1 MNTTYYPPP
10 KFYFSVSLLGSG
22 TGKASVTTIDSSF
35 QEVSGIEAEFGVE
48 EVPEG
53 GENRFS
59 HRLPKQAK
67 YPPLVLKRG
76 VVTRESALGQW
87 VASTLNSTL
96 SEPIVP
102 QNLMVLLLGPDGNP
116 LISWTFFNAWPL
128 KWVTSS
134 LNSTENDVL
143 TESLE
148 FSYSYFT
155 RTTMDATSSGAT
167 SITQLTPSH
176 T

>member
-1 MNTTYYPPP
+1 MNNTYYPPP

-22 TGKASVTTIDSSF
+22 TASASVTSIDSSF
-35 QEVSGIEAEFGVE
+35 QEISGIEAEFGVE
-48 EVPEG
+48 EVAEG
-53 GENRFS
+53 GENRFV

-76 VVTRESALGQW
+76 VVTKSSALGDW
-87 VASTLNSTL
+87 VSTTLNSTL
-96 SEPIVP
+96 SGPIVP
-102 QNLMVLLLGPDGNP
+102 QNLMVTLLGPDANP
-116 LISWTFFNAWPL
+116 LLAWTFSNAWPL

-134 LNSTENDVL
+134 LNSSENEVL

-155 RTTMDATSSGAT
+155 RKTIDPTATSDG
-167 SITQLTPSH
+167 I
-176 T
+176 

>member
-22 TGKASVTTIDSSF
+22 TASASVTSIDASF

-48 EVPEG
+48 EIAEG
-53 GENRFS
+53 GENRYV

-67 YPPLVLKRG
+67 YPPLVLRRG
-76 VVTRESALGQW
+76 VVTKSSALGEW
-87 VASTLNSTL
+87 VSATLNSTL
-96 SEPIVP
+96 SGPIVP
-102 QNLMVLLLGPDGNP
+102 QNLMVLLLGPDANP
-116 LISWTFFNAWPL
+116 LLSWTFSNAWPL

-134 LNSTENDVL
+134 LNSSENEVL
-143 TESLE
+143 IESLE

-155 RTTMDATSSGAT
+155 RKTVEPTATAGGA
-167 SITQLTPSH
+167 
-176 T
+176 